1 MEKNQSEQQWLEDA
15 LEAPPPYMSISP
27 SYTIEQLR
35 KDLYPPSQQGLSQLT
50 ADDLPETTSTRQQ
63 ASTSAQSLDQDEYL
77 PAKLALCRDAADDS
91 ALPLE
96 TTVLYLAY
104 GSNLASET
112 FLGMRGIKP
121 LSQLNVVVPELRLT
135 FDLPGVPYIEPCFAG
150 THFRSTL
157 ALSEDEKAG
166 TNSEEHTLLPNGE
179 SDQDHYSGPLIGV
192 VYEVTLRDYATII
205 ATEGGGRGY
214 KDIVIASYPFPKGYD
229 PADPIP
235 ERPTTQPVKAHTL
248 LSPAALKDLV
258 PLHPHPF
265 TQSRSTSLSS
275 PRYMQPSARYLNL
288 IRTGA
293 AEHNLPFVY
302 REYLAQLQ
310 PYRITSLRQ
319 KIGMGLFLVMWGP
332 FLLAM
337 LVLQRVFARP
347 DGRSPEWVGR
357 FMDFV
362 KVGMWSTYEQ
372 GFKRVFGD
380 GEKTVER

>member
-1 MEKNQSEQQWLEDA
+1 MAISQSYA
-15 LEAPPPYMSISP
+15 
-27 SYTIEQLR
+27 IEQLR
-35 KDLYPPSQQGLSQLT
+35 EDLYPFSQQGLPQLT
-50 ADDLPETTSTRQQ
+50 ADDLPETTPTRQQ
-63 ASTSAQSLDQDEYL
+63 ASTSAHFLDQDEYL
-77 PAKLALCRDAADDS
+77 PAKLPLWRDAADDS
-91 ALPLE
+91 SLPLE

-135 FDLPGVPYIEPCFAG
+135 FDLPGIPYIEPCFAG
-150 THFRSTL
+150 THFRIAP
-157 ALSEDEKAG
+157 ALKGDETPWASEKY
-166 TNSEEHTLLPNGE
+166 TLLRGE
-179 SDQDHYSGPLIGV
+179 DHDQDRYSGPLIGV

-214 KDIVIASYPFPKGYD
+214 KDIVVTSYPFPKDYD
-229 PADPIP
+229 PGDPIP
-235 ERPTTQPVKAHTL
+235 KRPATQPVKAHTL
-248 LSPAALKDLV
+248 LSPAAIKDLM
-258 PLHPHPF
+258 HPYPF
-265 TQSRSTSLSS
+265 TASSSDSPSS
-275 PRYMQPSARYLNL
+275 PRYMQPSERYLNL

-293 AEHNLPFVY
+293 AEHNLPLVY

-319 KIGMGLFLVMWGP
+319 KVGMGLFLVMWGP

-362 KVGMWSTYEQ
+362 KVGMWSTYEH

-380 GEKTVER
+380 GEKTVERESSRVAWSKV

>member
-1 MEKNQSEQQWLEDA
+1 MEKNQSEKQWREDA
-15 LEAPPPYMSISP
+15 LEAPPPYMSISQ

-35 KDLYPPSQQGLSQLT
+35 EDLYPPSQQGLSQLT
-50 ADDLPETTSTRQQ
+50 VDDLPETTSTRQR

-77 PAKLALCRDAADDS
+77 PAKLPLRRDAADDS
-91 ALPLE
+91 YLPLK

-150 THFRSTL
+150 THFRSIP

-166 TNSEEHTLLPNGE
+166 TNSEEHTLLQGE
-179 SDQDHYSGPLIGV
+179 DSDQDRYSGPLIGV

-214 KDIVIASYPFPKGYD
+214 KDIVVTSYPFPKGYD

-235 ERPTTQPVKAHTL
+235 ERPATQPVKAHTL
-248 LSPAALKDLV
+248 LSPAAVKNLM
-258 PLHPHPF
+258 HPRPF
-265 TQSRSTSLSS
+265 TQSNSATLSS

-288 IRTGA
+288 IKTGA
-293 AEHNLPFVY
+293 AEHNFPLVY

-310 PYRITSLRQ
+310 PYGITSLRQ

-362 KVGMWSTYEQ
+362 KIGMWSTYEH

>member
-1 MEKNQSEQQWLEDA
+1 MPSLPMDKYQSETQWREDA
-15 LEAPPPYMSISP
+15 LEAPSYMSISQ
-27 SYTIEQLR
+27 SYTIERL
-35 KDLYPPSQQGLSQLT
+35 KEDLCLPSQQGLSQVT
-50 ADDLPETTSTRQQ
+50 ANELPETTPTRQQ
-63 ASTSAQSLDQDEYL
+63 ASISAQSLDQDEYL
-77 PAKLALCRDAADDS
+77 PTKLPICRDAADDS
-91 ALPLE
+91 ALPRE

-150 THFRSTL
+150 THFRSAS
-157 ALSEDEKAG
+157 ALEEEEKAA
-166 TNSEEHTLLPNGE
+166 TSERHTLLQNE
-179 SDQDHYSGPLIGV
+179 DRDQDHYSGPLIGV

-214 KDIVIASYPFPKGYD
+214 KDIVVTSYPFPKAYD

-235 ERPTTQPVKAHTL
+235 ERPGTQPVKAHTL
-248 LSPAALKDLV
+248 LSPAAMEDLMHS
-258 PLHPHPF
+258 HP
-265 TQSRSTSLSS
+265 TKSTSS

-288 IRTGA
+288 IKTGA
-293 AEHNLPFVY
+293 AEHNLPLVY

-319 KIGMGLFLVMWGP
+319 KIGMGFFLLMWGP

-337 LVLQRVFARP
+337 LVIQRVFARP
-347 DGRSPEWVGR
+347 DGRSPEWAGR

-362 KVGMWSTYEQ
+362 KVGMWSTYYHV
-372 GFKRVFGD
+372 FKRVFGD